1 MEKYHILQLIT
12 QGHYKEAKEGLE
24 QYKEQF
30 VIDTDIE
37 MYEQILKVL
46 SQPKVSI
53 ICIDCSDEYIAD
65 FLEKQN
71 YKNLEAVKLKTSQNM
86 MMDVVNYIN
95 GTDSKYVCFLEERQI
110 YDEDKIALLV
120 SKLEEIDHVF
130 VAVCERYYL
139 DEENNVI
146 GSSMRERMGEFSEG
160 L

>member
-65 FLEKQN
+65 FPP
-71 YKNLEAVKLKTSQNM
+71 
-86 MMDVVNYIN
+86 
-95 GTDSKYVCFLEERQI
+95 
-110 YDEDKIALLV
+110 
-120 SKLEEIDHVF
+120 
-130 VAVCERYYL
+130 
-139 DEENNVI
+139 
-146 GSSMRERMGEFSEG
+146 
-160 L
+160 